1 MTRLFPA
8 YEISVKTEAG
18 MEGHKQR
25 SWNKQAYS
33 PENSARARSSISNPP
48 RLAAWVVALL
58 SLQRSELGSQIRNT
72 TLTTL

>member
-8 YEISVKTEAG
+8 YEISVKTQAG

-33 PENSARARSSISNPP
+33 PETSARARSSISNHT
-48 RLAAWVVALL
+48 RLAAQGVALL
-58 SLQRSELGSQIRNT
+58 SFQRSEVGFT
-72 TLTTL
+72 DT